1 MKYLRFTE
9 LDLAYNILYRT
20 TQIDVNEQ
28 EVLIKQSLSSN
39 FACGFLDIVSRTMS
53 HARFIELFG
62 LHVYIWSIMY
72 DYIYYSILGN
82 VDLSRA

>member
-9 LDLAYNILYRT
+9 LDLAYDIVYRT

-53 HARFIELFG
+53 HAQFIELTG
-62 LHVYIWSIMY
+62 LHI
-72 DYIYYSILGN
+72 YIYCQLLG
-82 VDLSRA
+82 LYKF